1 MTTVRERDP
10 GRRAEDAV
18 RAVLPRAAKVRMG
31 DVDTGVDIIVNGHPF
46 QIKWIGDGRLA
57 DAKRVVS
64 TRRGRPDIAVARHMS
79 PGARKMLVEA
89 GIGWVDET
97 GAAEIAAGTI
107 VISRPGRPPKS
118 TGPPERWTPSVIA
131 IAEAL
136 LCGTKATVAATEE
149 ATGLS
154 NGSCTTALRVLTD
167 FGLLEADAGRG
178 RDSARRVADQDRLLD
193 AYASA
198 VEAAPPSISL
208 QIGVTWRDTIDG
220 VVQTGAKW
228 DKARIVWA
236 STGAVAASV
245 IAPHVTTV
253 NAADVYVDAETILG
267 LEAAAG
273 AVGLRPIEGGRL
285 TIRPFPSVTARR
297 LATRV
302 DGLMVAP
309 WPRVFADVRTVGVR
323 GEEAAE
329 HLREVM
335 RDRAVRAPRW

>member
-10 GRRAEDAV
+10 GRRAEEAV
-18 RAVLPRAAKVRMG
+18 RAVLPRAAKVRVG
-31 DVDTGVDIIVNGHPF
+31 DVDAGVDIVVNDHPF

-64 TRRGRPDIAVARHMS
+64 TRRGRPDIAVARRMS
-79 PGARKMLVEA
+79 PGARETLAGA

-97 GAAEIAAGTI
+97 GAAEIASGTI
-107 VISRPGRPPKS
+107 VISRPGRPPKP

-136 LCGTKATVAATEE
+136 LCGTKATVAATEA

-198 VEAAPPSISL
+198 VEALPPSISL
-208 QIGVTWRDTIDG
+208 QIGVTWRDAIDG
-220 VVQTGAKW
+220 VVLTGAKW
-228 DKARIVWA
+228 DKAKVVWA
-236 STGAVAASV
+236 STGAVAATV
-245 IAPHVTTV
+245 IAPHLTTV

-267 LEAAAG
+267 LEAAA
-273 AVGLRPIEGGRL
+273 AAAGLRPIEGGRL
-285 TIRPFPSVTARR
+285 TLRPFPSVTSRR

-302 DGLMVAP
+302 DGLSVAP

-335 RDRAVRAPRW
+335 HVR

>member
-18 RAVLPRAAKVRMG
+18 RAVLPRAAKARTG

-79 PGARKMLVEA
+79 PGAREMLVEA

-97 GAAEIAAGTI
+97 GAAEIAAGAI

-118 TGPPERWTPSVIA
+118 TRPPKRWTPSVIA

-178 RDSARRVADQDRLLD
+178 RDSARRVADRDRLLD

-236 STGAVAASV
+236 GTGAVAASV

-253 NAADVYVDAETILG
+253 NAADVYVDADTILG
-267 LEAAAG
+267 LEATAR

-297 LATRV
+297 MATRV

-335 RDRAVRAPRW
+335 RDR

>member
-79 PGARKMLVEA
+79 PGAREMLVEA

-208 QIGVTWRDTIDG
+208 KIGVTWRDTIDG
-220 VVQTGAKW
+220 VAQTGAKW

-236 STGAVAASV
+236 STGAVAAGV

-273 AVGLRPIEGGRL
+273 ALGLRPIEGGRL

-297 LATRV
+297 MATRV

-335 RDRAVRAPRW
+335 RDR

>member
-1 MTTVRERDP
+1 MTTVRVRDP
-10 GRRAEDAV
+10 GRRAEEAV
-18 RAVLPRAAKVRMG
+18 RAVLPRVARVCTG
-31 DVDTGVDIIVNGHPF
+31 EGNTGVGMTINDHLF

-57 DAKRVVS
+57 DARRVV
-64 TRRGRPDIAVARHMS
+64 TPRRGRPDIAVARHMS
-79 PGARKMLVEA
+79 PGARETLAGA

-107 VISRPGRPPKS
+107 VISRPGRPPKPG
-118 TGPPERWTPSVIA
+118 GPPKRWTPSVIA
-131 IAEAL
+131 VAEAL

-167 FGLLEADAGRG
+167 FGLLQADAGRG
-178 RDSARRVADQDRLLD
+178 RDSARRVADHDLLLD
-193 AYASA
+193 AYAAA
-198 VEAAPPSISL
+198 VEALPPSISL

-220 VVQTGAKW
+220 VLKIGAKW
-228 DKARIVWA
+228 DKAKVEWA
-236 STGAVAASV
+236 STGAVAAAR
-245 IAPHVTTV
+245 IAPHLTTV
-253 NAADVYVDAETILG
+253 NAADVYVDTETILG
-267 LEAAAG
+267 LEAAA
-273 AVGLRPIEGGRL
+273 AKAGLRPIDGGRL
-285 TIRPFPSVTARR
+285 TLRPFPSVTARR

-302 DGLMVAP
+302 DGLRVAP

-335 RDRAVRAPRW
+335 HGR

>member
-1 MTTVRERDP
+1 MTVFRERDP
-10 GRRAEDAV
+10 GHRAEDAI
-18 RAVLPRAAKVRMG
+18 RAVLPRAVKIRVG
-31 DVDTGVDIIVNGHPF
+31 DVDAGVDIVVNGHPF
-46 QIKWIGDGRLA
+46 LITWIGDGRLA

-64 TRRGRPDIAVARHMS
+64 TRRGRPDIAVARRMS
-79 PGARKMLVEA
+79 PGARETLAGA

-97 GAAEIAAGTI
+97 GAAEISAGTI
-107 VISRPGRPPKS
+107 VISRSGRAPKP

-131 IAEAL
+131 VAEAL

-154 NGSCTTALRVLTD
+154 NGSCTTALRVLTH

-178 RDSARRVADQDRLLD
+178 RNSARRVADQDRLLD
-193 AYASA
+193 TYASA
-198 VEAAPPSISL
+198 VEALPPPISL

-220 VVQTGAKW
+220 VMQTGAKW
-228 DKARIVWA
+228 DKAKIAWA
-236 STGAVAASV
+236 ASGAVAATA
-245 IAPHVTTV
+245 IAPLLTTV
-253 NAADVYVDAETILG
+253 NAADVYVDTETILG
-267 LEAAAG
+267 LEAAA
-273 AVGLRPIEGGRL
+273 AAAGLRPIEGGRL
-285 TIRPFPSVTARR
+285 TLRPFPSVTARR

-329 HLREVM
+329 QLREVM
-335 RDRAVRAPRW
+335 HVR

>member
-10 GRRAEDAV
+10 GRRADDAV
-18 RAVLPRAAKVRMG
+18 RAVLPRAAKARTG

-79 PGARKMLVEA
+79 PGAREMLVEA

-97 GAAEIAAGTI
+97 GAAEIAAGAI

-118 TGPPERWTPSVIA
+118 TRPPKRWTPSVIA

-236 STGAVAASV
+236 GTGAVAASV

-253 NAADVYVDAETILG
+253 NAADVYVDADTILG
-267 LEAAAG
+267 LEATAR

-297 LATRV
+297 MATRV

-335 RDRAVRAPRW
+335 RDR